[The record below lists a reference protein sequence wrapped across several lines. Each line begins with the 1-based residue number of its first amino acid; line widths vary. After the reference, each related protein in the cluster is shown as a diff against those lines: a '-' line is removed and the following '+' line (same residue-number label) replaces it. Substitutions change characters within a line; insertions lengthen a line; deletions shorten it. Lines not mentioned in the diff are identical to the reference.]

1 MSDTPRTDRW
11 LRNLDG
17 WHYVNIERA
26 RELEREL
33 NEANDRIKRLE
44 EAGDAILNANND
56 DEKYEAIKHWN
67 NAKEAKP

>member
-1 MSDTPRTDRW
+1 VSDTPRTDRW

-33 NEANDRIKRLE
+33 NEANQRVKEL
-44 EAGDAILNANND
+44 
-56 DEKYEAIKHWN
+56 
-67 NAKEAKP
+67 EAKVNELNDLKKWLEGR